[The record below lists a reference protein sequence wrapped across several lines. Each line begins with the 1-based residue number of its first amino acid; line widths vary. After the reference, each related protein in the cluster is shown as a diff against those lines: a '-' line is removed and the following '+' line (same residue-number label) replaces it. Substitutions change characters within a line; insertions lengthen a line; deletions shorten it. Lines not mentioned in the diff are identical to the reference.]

1 MEEHNETKIAL
12 VTGGSRGI
20 GRECV
25 IELSAAGYQCAF
37 SYSSDV
43 DGANETIK
51 LASEA
56 SGAGLSPLA
65 IKSDVSSPESVDEL
79 FSEIENKLGIVSIL
93 VNNAGITRDT
103 LLMRMKDEQF
113 NDVIQTNLTGAFYTM
128 RRASRN
134 MMKNR
139 WGRIIN
145 ISSVNAYVGPVG
157 QANYAAAKA
166 GIIGMTKS
174 VAREFASRNITANAI
189 APGVIETA
197 MVGETPKEWR
207 ETMLSTIPL
216 ARFGQPNEIAHLVV
230 FLASQNA
237 SYITGTVIPI
247 DGGVGMGN

>member
-1 MEEHNETKIAL
+1 MNNEQTHNIAL

-25 IELSAAGYQCAF
+25 IELTKARHQVVF
-37 SYSSDV
+37 SYSSDE

-51 LASEA
+51 LCD
-56 SGAGLSPLA
+56 GLGVEPTA
-65 IKSDVSSPESVDEL
+65 IKSDVSSPDGVDQLFTQIESQ
-79 FSEIENKLGIVSIL
+79 IGIVSIL

-103 LLMRMKDEQF
+103 LLMRMKDDQWD
-113 NDVIQTNLTGAFYTM
+113 DVIQTNLTGAFYTM
-128 RRASRN
+128 RRAARN
-134 MMKNR
+134 MMKNK

-166 GIIGMTKS
+166 GVIGMTKS

-197 MVGETPKEWR
+197 MVGETPQEWKEK
-207 ETMLSTIPL
+207 MLETIPL
-216 ARFGQPNEIAHLVV
+216 SRFGQPNEIAHLVV

-247 DGGVGMGN
+247 DGGVGMGT

>member
-1 MEEHNETKIAL
+1 MTEEKQIAL

-25 IELSAAGYQCAF
+25 IELANAGHIVAF

-43 DGANETIK
+43 DGTNETIK
-51 LASEA
+51 LASEVGTA
-56 SGAGLSPLA
+56 PIG
-65 IKSDVSSPESVDEL
+65 IKSDVSSPEGVDQL
-79 FSEIENKLGIVSIL
+79 FTEIEEKLGVVSIL

-103 LLMRMKDEQF
+103 LLMRMKDDQWD
-113 NDVIQTNLTGAFYTM
+113 DVIQTNLTGAFYTM
-128 RRASRN
+128 RRAARN

-166 GIIGMTKS
+166 GVIGMTKS

-197 MVGETPKEWR
+197 MVGETPQEWR
-207 ETMLSTIPL
+207 DTMLSTIPL

-230 FLASQNA
+230 FLASENA

-247 DGGVGMGN
+247 DGGVGMGT

>member
-1 MEEHNETKIAL
+1 MTTENQEQIAL

-25 IELSAAGYQCAF
+25 IELVKAGYRVVF
-37 SYSSDV
+37 SYSSDI
-43 DGANETIK
+43 DGANETIR
-51 LASEA
+51 L
-56 SGAGLSPLA
+56 SGDIGITPVG
-65 IKSDVSSPESVDEL
+65 IKSDVSNSQGVEEL
-79 FSEIENKLGIVSIL
+79 FTEIEEKIGIVSIL

-103 LLMRMKDEQF
+103 LLMRMKDDQWD
-113 NDVIQTNLTGAFYTM
+113 DVIQTNLTGAFYTM

-166 GIIGMTKS
+166 GIIGITKS

-197 MVGETPKEWR
+197 MVGETPQDWR
-207 ETMLSTIPL
+207 DQIISTIPL
-216 ARFGQPNEIAHLVV
+216 GRFGQPNEIAHLVV

-247 DGGVGMGN
+247 DGGVGMGT